1 MPNKKSA
8 IKELRKAK
16 KRSVHNAR
24 IKTNFKFL
32 FAKAK
37 NHAVKGEM
45 EEAKKAAVTF
55 QVAADKAAKVRVV
68 SKNRANRKKST
79 LMKMLSAKKA

>member
-1 MPNKKSA
+1 MPNKQSA

-24 IKTNFKFL
+24 VKTNFKAL
-32 FAKAK
+32 FSKAK
-37 NHAVKGEM
+37 DHATKGEM
-45 EEAKKAAVTF
+45 EEAKKASVAF
-55 QVAADKAAKVRVV
+55 QIAADKAAKVNVI
-68 SKNRANRKKST
+68 SKNKANRKKST